1 MMISAYFVHDTGTI
15 KEIEESRGD
24 IDTSVASR
32 KVMEGDKGSLEFQGR
47 RTLAL
52 GNPMNHTCQEW
63 LHVEV

>member
-1 MMISAYFVHDTGTI
+1 MMISACLVHDTSMI
-15 KEIEESRGD
+15 KEIEESCGD

-32 KVMEGDKGSLEFQGR
+32 KVMEGNKGSLECQGR

-52 GNPMNHTCQEW
+52 GDPMNCTCQEQ